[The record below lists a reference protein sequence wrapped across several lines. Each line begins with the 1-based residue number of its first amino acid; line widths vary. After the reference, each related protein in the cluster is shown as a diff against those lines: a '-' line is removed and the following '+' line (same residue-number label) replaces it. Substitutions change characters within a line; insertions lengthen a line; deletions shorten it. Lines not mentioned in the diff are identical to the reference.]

1 MRMANPDDLDQLA
14 KLIDGK
20 GGVQDKLDEAFT
32 RASNLGVTSHL
43 TTLKP
48 LRSWVKDTGPDLR
61 KRAAIARLESGD
73 PEAGARWAGFSPKD
87 LAKYLKDHDG
97 KGLTPDEILLANSVA
112 ASEDPKADAFKR
124 QPNESLNDWI
134 SRIKAHALEQIPGL
148 APHAAT
154 IVSILDLYGDWKS
167 VGGTTTVVTMQGAAL
182 TKVLLGNSLK
192 SGVLVPWKNRIG
204 TVLAGRNNSLLKW
217 SGNKILNYAPK
228 IRSLGAPG
236 SWFPSKLSQFAQKI
250 PGTRGLV
257 GDLTGTAYDAA
268 RGLNFMDSPIWKGV
282 TVNKAINFLVGSDKL
297 AAQYGGVTHAGQ
309 AVSRAGNAN
318 LLRVGAN
325 AFKDGRLAGL
335 GRTASLTKGLGVASK
350 VTGAMRGLGIAG
362 SAASTVFSAA
372 NVIAQGNPVT
382 AFKKNGAGYVADVA
396 EVGFNASMTAAMI
409 APNPIT
415 IGLAVGTGIIYGG
428 AKVVEHWDDIKK
440 GAGKA
445 ADWVGDKAKKVGS
458 GIADGAKSIAKH
470 ANPMSWF

>member
-1 MRMANPDDLDQLA
+1 MRMANPDDLDHLA

-43 TTLKP
+43 TSLKP
-48 LRSWVKDTGPDLR
+48 LRSWVSDTAPDLR
-61 KRAAIARLESGD
+61 KRAIFARLENGD
-73 PEAGARWAGFSPKD
+73 PDAGLKWAGFTDAD
-87 LAKYLKDHDG
+87 LKKY
-97 KGLTPDEILLANSVA
+97 KGEKLGPDVILLANSVA
-112 ASEDPKADAFKR
+112 ASDDPQSDSFKR
-124 QPNESLNDWI
+124 QKHESLNDWLDRLKSQAI
-134 SRIKAHALEQIPGL
+134 GQIPGL
-148 APHAAT
+148 HPHEKT
-154 IVSILDLYGDWKS
+154 IAYLIGLYGDWGS
-167 VGGTTTVVTMQGAAL
+167 VTQTTATVTMQGAAL
-182 TKVLLGNSLK
+182 TKVLVGNSLAN
-192 SGVLVPWKNRIG
+192 GALRTWKTRIG
-204 TVLAGRNNSLLKW
+204 VSLRGSSSGALRW
-217 SGNKILNYAPK
+217 SGTKLIKAKLP

-236 SWFPSKLSQFAQKI
+236 SWFPGKLSQWAQKV
-250 PGTRGLV
+250 PGTKGKIGDVTGELYNQFRKLPFMDAKIV
-257 GDLTGTAYDAA
+257 KDLTA
-268 RGLNFMDSPIWKGV
+268 NS
-282 TVNKAINFLVGSDKL
+282 AIDFIVGSDSL
-297 AAQYGGVTHAGQ
+297 AARYGGITHAGTN
-309 AVSRAGNAN
+309 VVRAGNAN
-318 LLRVGAN
+318 LL
-325 AFKDGRLAGL
+325 
-335 GRTASLTKGLGVASK
+335 K
-350 VTGAMRGLGIAG
+350 VTGKVFTESRGLGSTRLAALGKGIGTAGKVSGLLRGAGIAG

-415 IGLAVGTGIIYGG
+415 IGLAVGTGLIYGG

-458 GIADGAKSIAKH
+458 GIANGAKSIAKH